1 MELQEQLR
9 KISPADGYYMEM
21 AKERWRTVAKPLHSL
36 GKLEDA
42 VIRMAGMKR
51 AGWILTLIRKP
62 L

>member
-42 VIRMAGMKR
+42 VRWPSRFTVWESWKTR
-51 AGWILTLIRKP
+51 
-62 L
+62 